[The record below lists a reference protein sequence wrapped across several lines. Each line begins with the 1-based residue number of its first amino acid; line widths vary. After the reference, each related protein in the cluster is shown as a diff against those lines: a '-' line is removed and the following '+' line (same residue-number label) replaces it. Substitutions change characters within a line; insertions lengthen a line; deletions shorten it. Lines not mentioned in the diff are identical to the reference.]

1 MHMQVVTFQLK
12 DMTEDEFRAFYDEVA
27 PAFAGL
33 PGLVAKVWLADPA
46 TGTYGGIYTW
56 EDKAAYEAYTR
67 SDLFNAVA
75 TNPKFTG
82 ITSRDFAV
90 IEAPTRV
97 TRGLIGAAV

>member
-1 MHMQVVTFQLK
+1 MRYTRRDSSATGRRNAMHMQVVTFQLK
-12 DMTEDEFRAFYDEVA
+12 DMTDAEFRAFCDEVA

-46 TGTYGGIYTW
+46 TGTYGGVYTW
-56 EDKAAYEAYTR
+56 ENRAAYEAYTQ

-82 ITSRDFAV
+82 IPRAIS
-90 IEAPTRV
+90 P
-97 TRGLIGAAV
+97 